1 MTDKYNLT
9 NHAYHRYLERIGKGE
24 KHHILNRLTQLLE
37 NSRETSPGT
46 NNSTVHFSKGIAI
59 VLAEDNYT
67 ILTVYRRKP
76 DVLNSDLFEG
86 IIGVVKGELCKEE
99 RQLKAEKRRLLIEMH
114 EAEIRK
120 LKVFNPD
127 TQSIIQRKIDGLT
140 TQVSI
145 INDKLRQADEI
156 RKKFK
161 IA

>member
-1 MTDKYNLT
+1 M
-9 NHAYHRYLERIGKGE
+9 
-24 KHHILNRLTQLLE
+24 
-37 NSRETSPGT
+37 
-46 NNSTVHFSKGIAI
+46 HFSKGIAI